1 MAVMDSPVITTIDG
15 AGRVV
20 IPKTL
25 RQRLGL
31 EAGAAV
37 AVSEHDGVVEIRPAP
52 VAARIA
58 RRGSVAVLT
67 AESPLPPIDDDDVR
81 AALERVRRP

>member
-1 MAVMDSPVITTIDG
+1 MTSTVLTTLDG

-20 IPKTL
+20 IPKTI
-25 RQRLGL
+25 RARLGL
-31 EAGAAV
+31 SPGATV

-52 VAARIA
+52 VAARIV
-58 RRGSVAVLT
+58 RRGQVAVIS
-67 AESPLPPIDDDDVR
+67 ADSPLAVIDDDDVR